1 MGGVIAKDLASN
13 HDVTAVDISQ
23 KNLNLLPNINTIC
36 LDIANKKLLQSTIK
50 DFDIVVGAVPGFLGY
65 EMMKNVIEVGKNIVD
80 ISFFPE
86 DPFKLDNIAKKN
98 NVTAVMDCG
107 VAPGM
112 GNIIL
117 GHHNNNMKIT
127 KYECLVGG
135 LPERREWPYEY
146 QAVFSPIDVIQEY
159 IRPARYVENS
169 NIIIREAL
177 SDTELINFEEIG
189 TLESW
194 NSDGLRTLIKTMP
207 NIPNMIEN
215 GGGKVMIVSSVASFA
230 APSAIQPLYGPIKT
244 FMNRFSDGININ
256 YKHKGITSTALCP
269 GFTTT
274 GFHTASGVQDEMDR
288 VPKFMVFPAE
298 RIANEGVDAMF
309 AGKSYC
315 VPTKTYKLLVF
326 LLKNIPQSVFNLLGK
341 SLAPGR
347 YDKK

>member
-1 MGGVIAKDLASN
+1 MKNEYALITGASSGIGLEIAKRLASDGYN
-13 HDVTAVDISQ
+13 LVLTARRTD
-23 KNLNLLPNINTIC
+23 LLEQLSNEITNNYKVKVAIVSKDLSHENAPQEIFEFCKSNN
-36 LDIANKKLLQSTIK
+36 LDI
-50 DFDIVVGAVPGFLGY
+50 
-65 EMMKNVIEVGKNIVD
+65 NI
-80 ISFFPE
+80 
-86 DPFKLDNIAKKN
+86 
-98 NVTAVMDCG
+98 
-107 VAPGM
+107 
-112 GNIIL
+112 
-117 GHHNNNMKIT
+117 
-127 KYECLVGG
+127 
-135 LPERREWPYEY
+135 
-146 QAVFSPIDVIQEY
+146 
-159 IRPARYVENS
+159 
-169 NIIIREAL
+169 
-177 SDTELINFEEIG
+177 LINNAG
-189 TLESW
+189 Y
-194 NSDGLRTLIKTMP
+194 GIKTSFHETSIEDEEAFVRVLGTSVIMLTKLF
-207 NIPNMIEN
+207 IPKMIEN

-288 VPKFMVFPAE
+288 VPRFMVFPAE

-315 VPTKTYKLLVF
+315 VPTKTYKFLVF